1 MTSHFNVTGRKG
13 AAVER
18 HKVPSGEQEEEE
30 GGPVLIPAPAV
41 LKRHGISAMTLWR
54 WLHDADLG
62 FPRPIDI
69 RRRRF
74 FRLAELEAWEAGLNK
89 RGAA

>member
-1 MTSHFNVTGRKG
+1 MTMIDPGLTGRKASTG
-13 AAVER
+13 ER
-18 HKVPSGEQEEEE
+18 EQGGE
-30 GGPVLIPAPAV
+30 VLIPAPAV

-54 WLHDADLG
+54 WLHDDKLG

-74 FRLAELEAWEAGLNK
+74 FRLAEIEAWENGLNK
-89 RGAA
+89 RRVA